1 MKIKIILTDE
11 KGNDYVGET
20 ALSRLPRKAKG
31 KIIKAKVVPSTKL
44 IEKVDLNFSLSIYAF
59 MKNIDAKRRS
69 GPIKITALVA
79 HLSRGDVNT
88 IVKAVDIRRQWQRM
102 KSTLGK
108 WNTFY
113 YTPAK
118 QNNWIYP
125 VSTGS
130 YKITKEGL
138 EILQKK
144 I

>member
-20 ALSRLPRKAKG
+20 ALSRLPRKVKG
-31 KIIKAKVVPSTKL
+31 KIIEAKVVPSTKL